1 MQNVNKS
8 RSAANA
14 ELAGYCAHQLAG
26 YCKNSILVKIYL
38 PKRKN
43 HKDRKKVFS
52 IFIGYAEGF

>member
-43 HKDRKKVFS
+43 HKDRKKVFA
-52 IFIGYAEGF
+52 IFI